1 MSDLLSDLM
10 CESNDATRSANH
22 PLLAIGQMANLTDP
36 RRPRVRPVIA
46 MAAGESGQLLR
57 LCALRDSTWRWG
69 THQSP
74 ALHRLHLDADD
85 ADEVAHWAH
94 DDSPILQVKAAMS
107 LVGNEPS
114 RYIIVQKK
122 LATTVLKPQYRTI
135 PVAREH
141 SGVGEDRERPSRI
154 DPKPVMV
161 VSSHDTGGR
170 PHADVS
176 YCPGSEGKPELL
188 AVVDD
193 FGYWYVWEMQGR
205 FKVTRPGLEPD
216 LRFHGHIEQ
225 GIFDVTPTQ
234 TETTMLAATH
244 GILWIGTS
252 GSDWNHWDAALVA
265 AVDSGGIPPSAS
277 SRATAFIV
285 WSQKQLA
292 LVDLRTVT
300 STILD
305 CPVRT
310 TPKDL
315 ILDVKQN
322 PANQRQIFVLTTT
335 SLFWIEISPP
345 VAAGQ
350 TASGPRILLSCA
362 HLRSANNRF
371 LKLKVHHGWSSLGDD
386 ASLVC
391 LHSSRN
397 PDIDIYAFSTH
408 ETTSLPQF
416 QHHMV
421 RVPGIGQG
429 EDENGLEM
437 QTFCLA
443 PAILTA
449 STPSTGPGAA
459 HMDRDDHFWQLFVLN
474 QDLGLKCS
482 LVVATSSS
490 HDDVR
495 VPNTLK
501 VTGKKRKIVNQR
513 RTAFIQQLAE
523 VFAVPD
529 AFGEMDELFRLRQGA
544 GGDLA
549 LIQDGPGS
557 ARRWPRSKVEGIDLL
572 FFRVGVSME
581 TVAMESRRVEAKGPF
596 QGFDLI
602 HRAVAQCLSMEDQ
615 QLPLSTLRDYQP
627 AMEAPPIDEADEQ
640 VWDAQLHEFYSLN
653 DQRIV
658 IQSTAARFFGL
669 PVDANLSFS
678 ALRRHCEELWPA
690 TDASPE
696 AQISRRLAL
705 AETAEASIRSLVGVM
720 AFDFTSSETYDGLTS
735 WVPEPKGP
743 KQQTQAGSSQRTVYP
758 TPRAT
763 ASVSPDP
770 SSQFEGSQSGSSQSQ
785 TSQQASQ
792 EKTVPGA
799 LQRLS
804 MLARHVNKEAKIAGS
819 CNVVS
824 DAPATFLAV
833 HAGSLAGLAA
843 GHFTAAADRVPA
855 TVAVIAAAGLIAAGA
870 GYDHVADSARNTW
883 AAAAGKEEGEAEGHS
898 LYQQINF
905 DEITTLNEAVPDS
918 GRAIVKKT
926 WADRLSVDVELES
939 DADEQLL
946 MNVPFTAQVKLHALL
961 LRTSPA
967 PSAPRTLHVFLN
979 RDDLDFASAE
989 DSPPTQTFELAQT
1002 SDVQEIPVRRALFG
1016 KVRRLTLFF
1025 PDNFSAGD
1033 DDVTRLSYVGFRG
1046 EWTALGRAPT
1056 NIVYE
1061 SAARPSDHTVKG
1073 TGINQVGGGIGGRG
1087 NGM

>member
-1 MSDLLSDLM
+1 MAAPVDERDRVYGPTRITLLPYEGTDDGVPTLHASRATSQAPNFHIVKQPDVWYPSSTTVKPNAISWDLQKQHKRWLAGTHPEAFTGMSDLLSDLM

-602 HRAVAQCLSMEDQ
+602 HRAVAQCLGMEDQ

-627 AMEAPPIDEADEQ
+627 AMEAPPIDEADEE
-640 VWDAQLHEFYSLN
+640 VWDAQLHEFYGLN

-669 PVDANLSFS
+669 PADANLSFS

-690 TDASPE
+690 TDASAE

-705 AETAEASIRSLVGVM
+705 AETVEASIRSLVGVM
-720 AFDFTSSETYDGLTS
+720 AFDFTSSETHDGLTS

-743 KQQTQAGSSQRTVYP
+743 KQPSQAVSSQRTVYP

-763 ASVSPDP
+763 ASVSPGP
-770 SSQFEGSQSGSSQSQ
+770 SSHFESSQLESSQSQ
-785 TSQQASQ
+785 TSQLASQ
-792 EKTVPGA
+792 EKSVPGA

-804 MLARHVNKEAKIAGS
+804 MLARHVNKEAKIAGPPHPVLS
-819 CNVVS
+819 YWPEERGVPMQEYQSSVLMASSQRLEAVRSRFQRIESRRQKRSRIMDGSSQAAIQDIATSSQIPRLPSSPSMPARSLVLPPAVS
-824 DAPATFLAV
+824 QQPQIAFRPLLPSSQMLSSSQLAPAMIMSQT
-833 HAGSLAGLAA
+833 
-843 GHFTAAADRVPA
+843 VPG
-855 TVAVIAAAGLIAAGA
+855 IHG
-870 GYDHVADSARNTW
+870 RRPQ
-883 AAAAGKEEGEAEGHS
+883 GK
-898 LYQQINF
+898 
-905 DEITTLNEAVPDS
+905 
-918 GRAIVKKT
+918 KK
-926 WADRLSVDVELES
+926 A
-939 DADEQLL
+939 
-946 MNVPFTAQVKLHALL
+946 K
-961 LRTSPA
+961 
-967 PSAPRTLHVFLN
+967 
-979 RDDLDFASAE
+979 
-989 DSPPTQTFELAQT
+989 
-1002 SDVQEIPVRRALFG
+1002 RRG
-1016 KVRRLTLFF
+1016 
-1025 PDNFSAGD
+1025 
-1033 DDVTRLSYVGFRG
+1033 GF
-1046 EWTALGRAPT
+1046 
-1056 NIVYE
+1056 
-1061 SAARPSDHTVKG
+1061 
-1073 TGINQVGGGIGGRG
+1073 
-1087 NGM
+1087 